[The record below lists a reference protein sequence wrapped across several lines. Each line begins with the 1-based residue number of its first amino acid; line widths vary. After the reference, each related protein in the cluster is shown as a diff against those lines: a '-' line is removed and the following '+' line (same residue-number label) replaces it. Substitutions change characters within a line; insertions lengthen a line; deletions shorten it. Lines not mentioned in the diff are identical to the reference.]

1 MENLTDFVE
10 DDYLEELERHFRGSD
25 FWEHQEVYNTVL
37 STNLFRDKYCG
48 SYKHLLIK

>member
-25 FWEHQEVYNTVL
+25 FWEHQEVCKLFV
-37 STNLFRDKYCG
+37 SSDLFRDKYCD
-48 SYKHLLIK
+48 SYKHLLMK